1 MLTLEQCKRIL
12 NKGERKYSEEEI
24 RSIRE
29 FLYIIAEIE
38 NNDFNT
44 EEDECNYLLQS

>member
-1 MLTLEQCKRIL
+1 MLTIEECKKLL
-12 NKGERKYSEEEI
+12 NRGSRKYNEEEI

-38 NNDFNT
+38 NNDFNV
-44 EEDECNYLLQS
+44 EKDECDNLL